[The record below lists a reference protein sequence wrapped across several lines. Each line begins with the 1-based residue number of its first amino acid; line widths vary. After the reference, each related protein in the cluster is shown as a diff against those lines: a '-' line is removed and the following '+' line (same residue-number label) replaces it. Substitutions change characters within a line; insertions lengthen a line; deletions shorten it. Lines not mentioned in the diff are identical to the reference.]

1 MGALFLLGD
10 RTVLECCA
18 VRKAKSCDIPKSYG
32 HQIKIVKAFGL
43 NPPEYAAKR
52 TDSSTCW
59 GILDCGRLGSGR
71 IVPLTGGFGSLG
83 GWLREDCSSGWRFWE
98 CEGLFSVPIVPVT
111 GGFGTLGGSA
121 TGGLF
126 QRVGDFG
133 LWKAVHIAIW
143 SRTRALRRP
152 WREVPLAL

>member
-1 MGALFLLGD
+1 MAPPTTSATRAAPPSSSRTPPNTLPEFVLVGALFPLGD

-18 VRKAKSCDIPKSYG
+18 VRKAKSCDIPKSCG
-32 HQIKIVKAFGL
+32 HQIKIVKSFGL

-83 GWLREDCSSGWRFWE
+83 GWL
-98 CEGLFSVPIVPVT
+98 
-111 GGFGTLGGSA
+111 

-126 QRVGDFG
+126 HRVGDFG
-133 LWKAVHIAIW
+133 LRKAVHIAIW